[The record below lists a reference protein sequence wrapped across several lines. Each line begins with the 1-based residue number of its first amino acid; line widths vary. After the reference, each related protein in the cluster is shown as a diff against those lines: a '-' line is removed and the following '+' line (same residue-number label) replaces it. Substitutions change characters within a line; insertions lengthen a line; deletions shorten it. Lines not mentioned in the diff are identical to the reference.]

1 VVSARAAVVR
11 SNKRVEPASSASAIS
26 QALLVHGVSLVKCMG
41 CVTSGRIDR
50 RIMPSTLLAWTDFH
64 AKFRVKMSGLVCKS
78 SDLAR
83 MVP

>member
-1 VVSARAAVVR
+1 MNSRTLRAKL
-11 SNKRVEPASSASAIS
+11 NLFCI
-26 QALLVHGVSLVKCMG
+26 H
-41 CVTSGRIDR
+41 R
-50 RIMPSTLLAWTDFH
+50 RIVPSTLLAWTDFH